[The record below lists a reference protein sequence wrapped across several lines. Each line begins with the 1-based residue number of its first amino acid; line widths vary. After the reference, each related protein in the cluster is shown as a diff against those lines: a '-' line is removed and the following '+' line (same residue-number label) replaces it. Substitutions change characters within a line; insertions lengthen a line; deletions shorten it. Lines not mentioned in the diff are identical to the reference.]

1 MIKKGNL
8 FQGRATVESDA
19 PPCLV
24 EVARTY
30 DKRDID
36 YECPESVAIVGM
48 VEVVILSGPDI
59 GKTRRYQ
66 RLQFRRLFIPIE
78 EAS

>member
-8 FQGRATVESDA
+8 FQGRASVESNA

-24 EVARTY
+24 EVVRTY

-36 YECPESVAIVGM
+36 YDCPESVAIIGM
-48 VEVVILSGPDI
+48 VEAVILSGPDI
-59 GKTRRYQ
+59 GKTRRY
-66 RLQFRRLFIPIE
+66 RRTQFRRVFSPVE

>member
-8 FQGRATVESDA
+8 FQGRALVEGSF
-19 PPCLV
+19 PLLV
-24 EVARTY
+24 EVVCTY

-36 YECPESVAIVGM
+36 YDCPESVAIVGM
-48 VEVVILSGPDI
+48 VEAVVLNGPDI
-59 GKTRRYQ
+59 GKNRKYQ
-66 RLQFRRLFIPIE
+66 RLQFRRLFMPVE

>member
-8 FQGRATVESDA
+8 FQGRVTVEGTS
-19 PPCLV
+19 PILV
-24 EVARTY
+24 EVLRTY

-36 YECPESVAIVGM
+36 WQCPESVAIVGM
-48 VEVVILSGPDI
+48 VEAVVLNGPDI
-59 GKTRRYQ
+59 GKNRKYQ
-66 RLQFRRLFIPIE
+66 RRQFNRLFMPVE

>member
-1 MIKKGNL
+1 MIKKGDL

-19 PPCLV
+19 PACLV
-24 EVARTY
+24 EVVRTY

-36 YECPESVAIVGM
+36 YDCPESVAIIGM
-48 VEVVILSGPDI
+48 VEAVILSGPDI

-66 RLQFRRLFIPIE
+66 RKGFNRMFTRVE

>member
-48 VEVVILSGPDI
+48 VEIHTFSP
-59 GKTRRYQ
+59 
-66 RLQFRRLFIPIE
+66 
-78 EAS
+78 

>member
-24 EVARTY
+24 EIVRTY

-36 YECPESVAIVGM
+36 YDCPESVAIIGM
-48 VEVVILSGPDI
+48 VEAVILSGPDI
-59 GKTRRYQ
+59 GKVRRYQ
-66 RLQFRRLFIPIE
+66 RSQFRRVFSPVE